1 MENSD
6 GCMCLNNL
14 WLKSSKKMKRFGIWN
29 KISVRIDQKMR
40 MCVVTAEELHLVE
53 KRLVKISAVSE
64 DNGDDPYQKVSPFL
78 KPHCIWGVY
87 V

>member
-1 MENSD
+1 
-6 GCMCLNNL
+6 
-14 WLKSSKKMKRFGIWN
+14 MKRFGIWN

-64 DNGDDPYQKVSPFL
+64 DNGDDPYQKMSPFL
-78 KPHCIWGVY
+78 KPHCI
-87 V
+87 

>member
-1 MENSD
+1 
-6 GCMCLNNL
+6 
-14 WLKSSKKMKRFGIWN
+14 MKRFGIWN

-64 DNGDDPYQKVSPFL
+64 DNGDDP
-78 KPHCIWGVY
+78 
-87 V
+87 

>member
-1 MENSD
+1 
-6 GCMCLNNL
+6 
-14 WLKSSKKMKRFGIWN
+14 MKRFGIWN

-78 KPHCIWGVY
+78 KPHCI
-87 V
+87 